1 MTDEKNQRINE
12 CLTEIHIK
20 QSVSH
25 VELLYDLMGNTI
37 RHIAL
42 KYLRDADAADEL
54 VQDFWAD
61 IHRIAAGFALRRN
74 GRAYLCRVA
83 SNLAINRYRQL
94 KGQRA
99 RVTYVDY
106 GTYLPADPDGG
117 DEQTALR
124 LTVEQAMARLTE
136 EERIVVQAV
145 YFEEKTVRRIT
156 AELGTSAARVSRLK
170 KQALDRLKEMLE
182 G

>member
-12 CLTEIHIK
+12 CLTEIRTK

-25 VELLYDLMGNTI
+25 VELLYDLMGATI

-42 KYLRDADAADEL
+42 KYLRDGDAADEL

-61 IHRIAAGFALRRN
+61 IHRIAAGFVLRHN

-83 SNLAINRYRQL
+83 ANLATNRYRQL

-106 GTYLPADPDGG
+106 AAYMPPDS
-117 DEQTALR
+117 DESNEHTALR
-124 LTVEQAMARLTE
+124 LSVEQAMARLSE
-136 EERIVVQAV
+136 EERMVVQAT
-145 YFEEKTVRRIT
+145 YFEEKTVRRIA
-156 AELGTSAARVSRLK
+156 AEMGTSAARVSRLK
-170 KQALDRLKEMLE
+170 KQALERLKEMLE
-182 G
+182 

>member
-61 IHRIAAGFALRRN
+61 IHRIAAGFALRR
-74 GRAYLCRVA
+74 
-83 SNLAINRYRQL
+83 I
-94 KGQRA
+94 
-99 RVTYVDY
+99 
-106 GTYLPADPDGG
+106 LPNVLPK
-117 DEQTALR
+117 LP
-124 LTVEQAMARLTE
+124 
-136 EERIVVQAV
+136 
-145 YFEEKTVRRIT
+145 F
-156 AELGTSAARVSRLK
+156 SRLEN
-170 KQALDRLKEMLE
+170 L
-182 G
+182 